1 MSNMKKMSGAEHAEI
16 QRRLLLLSML
26 LLSCVFAVKIAA
38 YFADEH
44 ILNYLRIAAVILF
57 VLFLLTLV
65 ITVFWKIKFIPRN
78 ERYQLLNTGDSYVN
92 QMMNKAFKISWLLSL
107 SLLFF
112 IRGIT
117 NDNTSEIPAK
127 FYLDLSVFLLLAS
140 FSISSFI
147 LFRAGN
153 KEENEKAGI

>member
-1 MSNMKKMSGAEHAEI
+1 MKKMSGAEHADI

-26 LLSCVFAVKIAA
+26 FLSSVFAVKIAA
-38 YFADEH
+38 YFADEYV
-44 ILNYLRIAAVILF
+44 LNYLKIAAVILF
-57 VLFLLTLV
+57 GLFALTLV
-65 ITVFWKIKFIPRN
+65 ITVFWKLKFIPRN

-107 SLLFF
+107 ILLFF
-112 IRGIT
+112 IRSISKE
-117 NDNTSEIPAK
+117 NTSEIPAK

-140 FSISSFI
+140 FSISSLI